1 MKSFCTKTSFITSVT
16 YLLSKCIQYILIK
29 HLWLLCHLFRVT
41 LKTDAR
47 TPISEKLWWK
57 KKELTYG
64 LEGKE
69 GTEWEEDLI
78 QAPKN

>member
-1 MKSFCTKTSFITSVT
+1 MR
-16 YLLSKCIQYILIK
+16 
-29 HLWLLCHLFRVT
+29 HLFRVT
-41 LKTDAR
+41 LKTDSR

-57 KKELTYG
+57 KRELTYG

-78 QAPKN
+78 QALKN

>member
-1 MKSFCTKTSFITSVT
+1 MV
-16 YLLSKCIQYILIK
+16 
-29 HLWLLCHLFRVT
+29 
-41 LKTDAR
+41 
-47 TPISEKLWWK
+47 K

>member
-1 MKSFCTKTSFITSVT
+1 MV
-16 YLLSKCIQYILIK
+16 
-29 HLWLLCHLFRVT
+29 
-41 LKTDAR
+41 
-47 TPISEKLWWK
+47 K

-78 QAPKN
+78 QALKS